1 MNYEITTD
9 KFHKVILSK
18 YRIRR
23 LKPKEQT
30 IRNLLCYYLSLACEE
45 YPTEEKFSIFQ
56 EEGYDMRYSVALRS
70 IGNYSI
76 LSYTL
81 SAVDPKFI
89 HDTFYTHEF
98 LEHSFNTCMKP
109 LIKDNNFDTK
119 LFKKAKEIYL
129 SNLLYL
135 GENES
140 RRAINQTLR
149 TYFKG
154 TVRDFSTDGEA
165 EVLSKISC
173 KKLYTYYLST
183 LKDES
188 ESYAVGD
195 VAGKYSIIN
204 DFDIAP
210 KKNHFFI
217 KRGICDDK
225 IICSADTKQTYLE
238 IIYDCKVF
246 SKNKEFYAVSFLNY
260 AFGGC
265 SNSKL
270 FQIVREKYGLCY
282 SISSNYFG
290 ASGIILLSAI
300 IDYTS
305 LNKTLEAIDEAFN
318 DLLNNFSLQ
327 DIKDYFLLERSGRK
341 DYLAS
346 YLSETFMDKNF
357 IDSIPSC
364 KEVEFIQEVTM
375 QDVKKAY
382 KKLKRSLIYVYGNTK
397 EQKL

>member
-9 KFHKVILSK
+9 KFHKVILSEYK
-18 YRIRR
+18 IRK

-45 YPTEEKFSIFQ
+45 YPTEDKFSIFQ

-70 IGNYSI
+70 IGSYSV

-81 SAVDPKFI
+81 SAVDPIFI
-89 HDTFYTHEF
+89 HDSQYTHEF
-98 LEHSFNTCMKP
+98 LEKSFKTCRKP
-109 LIKDNNFDTK
+109 LIKNENFDSK
-119 LFKKAKEIYL
+119 LFKKAKEIYQ
-129 SNLLYL
+129 SNLLYIS
-135 GENES
+135 ENES
-140 RRAINQTLR
+140 RRAIHQTLR

-154 TVRDFSTDGEA
+154 TNRDFSTDGEMNI
-165 EVLSKISC
+165 LSKITC

-188 ESYAVGD
+188 ESYVVGN
-195 VAGKYSIIN
+195 VAGKYNVSN
-204 DFDIAP
+204 ESNLTP
-210 KKNHFFI
+210 KHNHFFT
-217 KRGICDDK
+217 KRAICEEK
-225 IICSADTKQTYLE
+225 IIFSASTKQTYLE

-246 SKNKEFYAVSFLNY
+246 SKNKDFYAVSFLNY

-265 SNSKL
+265 ANSKL

-290 ASGIILLSAI
+290 ASGIILVSGI
-300 IDYTS
+300 IDYKN
-305 LNKTLEAIDEAFN
+305 LNKTLDAIDEAFN
-318 DLLNNFSLQ
+318 DVLNGFSLQ

-346 YLSETFMDKNF
+346 YLTEVFMDKNF
-357 IDSIPSC
+357 VDSIPSNM
-364 KEVEFIQEVTM
+364 EEEYIQAVTM
-375 QDVKKAY
+375 NDVKKAY
-382 KKLKRSLIYVYGNTK
+382 KKLKRTLIYVYGNV
-397 EQKL
+397 EE